1 MAGDFTQYG
10 IKFQEKMVALFGRI
24 HVKHDAAII
33 GMVFGER
40 MFDASSFPL
49 YPALL
54 KYLNLYQSS
63 SSRPLLIDAGAN
75 IGAASRYFN
84 EVYQSIKILAIEP
97 DPENAAL
104 AAANLKMT
112 DAEIITAAL
121 SSEDGTLFINDL
133 DFEPIGYRVGRSGNK
148 QVPAF
153 SIPTILSRFAEGTF
167 PFVIKIDIEGGE
179 VDVFEKNV
187 EWLDQFALVII
198 ELHDWML
205 PGEGCSR
212 NFFKSIGKFDFD
224 ILVRG
229 ENTFCFNNRL
239 LRKLRTG

>member
-1 MAGDFTQYG
+1 MVGDWTQYG
-10 IKFQEKMVALFGRI
+10 IKFQGNLIALVGRT

-54 KYLNLYQSS
+54 KYLGLCQSV

-84 EVYQSIKILAIEP
+84 EVYQNIKILAVEP
-97 DPENAAL
+97 DPENASL
-104 AAANLKMT
+104 SAANLKMT

-121 SSEDGTLFINDL
+121 SSEDGTLFINDV
-133 DFEPIGYRVGRSGNK
+133 DFEPIGYRVGRTGNK
-148 QVPAF
+148 EVPAL
-153 SIPTILSRFAEGTF
+153 SIPTILTKFSEGTF

-179 VDVFEKNV
+179 ADVFEKNV
-187 EWLDQFALVII
+187 GWLDQFPLVII

-212 NFFKSIGKFDFD
+212 NFFNSICKFDFD
-224 ILVRG
+224 VLVRG

-239 LRKLRTG
+239 LRSLMIV